1 MIHSKGCKGPAGP
14 GWQSS
19 DGPPTERETLWKGKD
34 FGGGGSGEVEGDD
47 VKAKEGSRK
56 LKLKIL
62 HYKTVF
68 LN

>member
-1 MIHSKGCKGPAGP
+1 MHSKGCKGPAGP

-19 DGPPTERETLWKGKD
+19 DGPPTEREALWKGKA
-34 FGGGGSGEVEGDD
+34 FWWGVVVGDD
-47 VKAKEGSRK
+47 VKVKEGSRK